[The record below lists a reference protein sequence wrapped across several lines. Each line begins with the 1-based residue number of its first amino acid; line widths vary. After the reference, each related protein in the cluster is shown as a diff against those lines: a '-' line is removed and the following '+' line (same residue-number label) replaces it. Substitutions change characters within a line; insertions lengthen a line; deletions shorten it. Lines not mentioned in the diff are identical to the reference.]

1 MEDSGVA
8 TSARVTTAYAC
19 TGLSIIARSSQNL
32 GNPSLLVSEYLPRSI
47 VDFRFVSSSSS
58 PNETLVIR
66 NQSPTGRYWLA
77 LYGNVG
83 ANYTVEASRQTTPGE
98 PLFSSTFMEDLID
111 WVTDTSIGLVTAII
125 AAGVVLC
132 LCVGCCYQVCV
143 GGVKKTAQDLVGE
156 VGDLRTC
163 WVSGQVGCCC
173 ARASHSFLQLAPTRQ
188 QHAGIRTAVI
198 PPAQH

>member
-1 MEDSGVA
+1 MDIF
-8 TSARVTTAYAC
+8 
-19 TGLSIIARSSQNL
+19 LSVL
-32 GNPSLLVSEYLPRSI
+32 LLVGGAI
-47 VDFRFVSSSSS
+47 
-58 PNETLVIR
+58 
-66 NQSPTGRYWLA
+66 LA
-77 LYGNVG
+77 LWFN
-83 ANYTVEASRQTTPGE
+83 AKNRKRDSEALEKEVSQDFEEEYDLREQ
-98 PLFSSTFMEDLID
+98 SSGTELGPEMEDLID

-173 ARASHSFLQLAPTRQ
+173 ARASRSFLQLAPTRQ